1 MYLIGLTGG
10 IASGK
15 STVSKLLAELG
26 AFIIDADAIAR
37 SLAKPK
43 APLWEKFVEHFGR
56 SIVQADGTLDRRR
69 IGEMVFSN
77 QQERQWIDE
86 TAHPLIRSEIW
97 RRIDECRKAA
107 VPIVVLDIP
116 LLYEVGWND
125 FTDEDWVVYVD
136 AATQLR
142 RLMERDQLP
151 EDSARRRI
159 EAQMDLAEK
168 AKRADLVIDNSKDDL
183 TTRRQVEQYW
193 QALESRVHHV

>member
-15 STVSKLLAELG
+15 STVSKLLTELG

-37 SLAKPK
+37 SLAEPK

-77 QQERQWIDE
+77 QQERKWIDE

-97 RRIDECRKAA
+97 RRIDACRKAA

-168 AKRADLVIDNSKDDL
+168 AKRADLVIDNSKDEL